1 MLVNKSLNSLTG
13 KLILT
18 IGTLMIAG
26 SMLFWLF
33 LFKYQEKELLQSSV
47 KYGYSFVDYIRNTT
61 RYGMLSAQGPLIQQT
76 VESVGVAEGIQNVRI
91 FDSKGRVAYASD
103 RKNIDTVLDK
113 NSPLCLRCHTATG
126 PTKDTPSWRIS
137 KGDPHRVLNIV
148 QPIYNEPACYNASC
162 HVHPTNQRI
171 LGIVEVDLSL
181 ELLDHSI
188 KQQGIAI
195 TVYVL
200 AFSVVISGVL
210 CIIIWNFVSTP
221 VSILAQ
227 GMRRVAAGDLDFKIA
242 INRKDEIGE
251 LANTFNTMS
260 DELRRA
266 KNESMEWSNTLEKK
280 VEEKTEAIHRAQQQ
294 LIHSEKLASLGRMA
308 AGVAHEINSPLT
320 GIVTFGHLLLKKFPE
335 GTEDREDI
343 EVIIDQ
349 ANRCSNIIKGLLG
362 FARATTADKAPT
374 NINDV
379 LNSTLNIVK
388 NKADFFNIKLSTSL
402 DPSLA
407 MVKADAPQLQQV
419 FLNMIVNAADAC
431 EGKGSIT
438 ITTSNVNDS
447 GQDYAQVEFKDT
459 GHGIKDEALEKIFE
473 PFFTTKPVGKGT
485 GLGLAVSHGIIQDH
499 GGKITISTKIGEG
512 TSFFIWLPAL
522 KETA

>member
-1 MLVNKSLNSLTG
+1 MLVNKSFHSLTG

-33 LFKYQEKELLQSSV
+33 LFKHQEKELLASSV
-47 KYGYSFVDYIRNTT
+47 KYGYSFVDLIKNST
-61 RYGMLSAQGPLIQQT
+61 RYGMLTVQGTLIQQT
-76 VESVGVAEGIQNVRI
+76 VEAVGIAEGIQNVRI
-91 FDSKGRVAYASD
+91 FNSKGEVAYSSD
-103 RKNIDTVLDK
+103 KKHIGTTLDK
-113 NSPLCLRCHTATG
+113 NSPLCLRCHSASG
-126 PTKDTPSWRIS
+126 PTKDTPSWTIA
-137 KGDPHRVLNIV
+137 KGEHSRVLNIV

-162 HVHPTNQRI
+162 HAHPKDQRV
-171 LGIVEVDLSL
+171 LGLVEADLSL

-200 AFSVVISGVL
+200 AFSIVISGTL
-210 CIIIWNFVSTP
+210 CVILWNFVSTP
-221 VSILAQ
+221 VTMLAQ
-227 GMRRVAAGDLDFKIA
+227 GMRKVAAGDLDFKIN

-260 DELRRA
+260 DELKKA
-266 KNESMEWSNTLEKK
+266 KNERLEWSNTLEKK

-362 FARATTADKAPT
+362 FARATTADKAQT

-379 LNSTLNIVK
+379 LGSSLNIVK
-388 NKADFFNIKLSTSL
+388 NKADFFNIKLSTNL
-402 DPSLA
+402 DPALK

-431 EGKGSIT
+431 EGKGAIT
-438 ITTSNVNDS
+438 ITTSNVQDN
-447 GQDYAQVEFKDT
+447 GQDYVQVEFRDT
-459 GHGIKDEALEKIFE
+459 GYGIKDEDLEKIFE

-485 GLGLAVSHGIIQDH
+485 GLGLAVSHGIIQEH
-499 GGKITISTKIGEG
+499 GGKITINTKIGEG